1 MHYVEWVWKCECVFE
16 LHRTWGYGRLSRQP
30 HACTHR
36 SWCDFMALWLHLRS
50 VFSVFTPGSSSFFLA
65 PITTTFAIWRRDN
78 ETANTATPLRNL
90 RKCIQLFG
98 AFLSMTNC
106 IPKAWHHTPP
116 TENTHCKISSLTLRR
131 LAIIYI
137 VGSKTWEAPPV
148 AYTRASVQVT
158 TTSITELRSWQY
170 GHGHILRVHSGSKL
184 GLVNSSCDLDIQGP
198 RQGIS
203 FTLNL
208 SS

>member
-1 MHYVEWVWKCECVFE
+1 MCFCADQSCMCNKQSVEGVRSVRREAKRMHYVEWVWKCECVFE

-36 SWCDFMALWLHLRS
+36 SRCDFMALWLHLRS
-50 VFSVFTPGSSSFFLA
+50 VFSSVFAPGSSPFFLA
-65 PITTTFAIWRRDN
+65 PITTTFVIWHRDN

-98 AFLSMTNC
+98 AFLSVTNC

-116 TENTHCKISSLTLRR
+116 TENTHCKISSLMLRR

-137 VGSKTWEAPPV
+137 VGSKTWEAGGNPPPPLP
-148 AYTRASVQVT
+148 TLMQVC
-158 TTSITELRSWQY
+158 RWQR
-170 GHGHILRVHSGSKL
+170 LLLQS
-184 GLVNSSCDLDIQGP
+184 
-198 RQGIS
+198 
-203 FTLNL
+203 
-208 SS
+208 

>member
-36 SWCDFMALWLHLRS
+36 SRCDFMALWLHLRS
-50 VFSVFTPGSSSFFLA
+50 VFSSVFAPGSSPFFLA
-65 PITTTFAIWRRDN
+65 PITTTFVIWHRDN

-98 AFLSMTNC
+98 AFLSVTNC

-116 TENTHCKISSLTLRR
+116 TENTHCKISSLMLRR

-137 VGSKTWEAPPV
+137 VGSKTWEAGGNPPPRCLHSCKCAGDNDFYYRV
-148 AYTRASVQVT
+148 KIMTGWR
-158 TTSITELRSWQY
+158 TSSMVMAIYWEF
-170 GHGHILRVHSGSKL
+170 IL
-184 GLVNSSCDLDIQGP
+184 DL
-198 RQGIS
+198 
-203 FTLNL
+203 N
-208 SS
+208 

>member
-1 MHYVEWVWKCECVFE
+1 MPVRRSVESVRSVRRKAKRMHYVEWVWKCERVFG
-16 LHRTWGYGRLSRQP
+16 LHRMWGYGRLSRQP

-36 SWCDFMALWLHLRS
+36 SRCNFMALWLHLRS
-50 VFSVFTPGSSSFFLA
+50 VFSSVFAPGSSSFFLA

-98 AFLSMTNC
+98 AFLSVTNC

-116 TENTHCKISSLTLRR
+116 TENTHYKISSLTLRR

-137 VGSKTWEAPPV
+137 VGSKTWEAGGNPPPLP
-148 AYTRASVQVT
+148 TPMQVC
-158 TTSITELRSWQY
+158 RWQR
-170 GHGHILRVHSGSKL
+170 LLLQS
-184 GLVNSSCDLDIQGP
+184 
-198 RQGIS
+198 
-203 FTLNL
+203 
-208 SS
+208 